1 MFLCV
6 IVCDSTPYWPHG
18 STILNA
24 HGTNASPD
32 GLCTRTHT
40 NEAFSCWFCCKS
52 FRVDRARRGN
62 VCQARQRVFR
72 GMAGPCLKSL
82 ERYQVQVPVKRFFYH
97 HTSCRI
103 SHPVR
108 LIMNIMWLILYHI
121 PGNSIPS
128 FALPIYKTTCDSKP
142 YLYRSVQYRYLI
154 TICVQLASLINDK
167 QHDDNVRGG
176 TVVEEMMKKRWSSG
190 APVHVQP
197 GN

>member
-1 MFLCV
+1 M
-6 IVCDSTPYWPHG
+6 
-18 STILNA
+18 
-24 HGTNASPD
+24 
-32 GLCTRTHT
+32 
-40 NEAFSCWFCCKS
+40 
-52 FRVDRARRGN
+52 
-62 VCQARQRVFR
+62 CQARQRVFR

-167 QHDDNVRGG
+167 QHDDNVRGC
-176 TVVEEMMKKRWSSG
+176 TAVVGEMMKDRWSSG
-190 APVHVQP
+190 APVHVLHFFSTAAAAAAAAAP
-197 GN
+197 AAAVGGAASFCTYTNFLFHFPIDEI